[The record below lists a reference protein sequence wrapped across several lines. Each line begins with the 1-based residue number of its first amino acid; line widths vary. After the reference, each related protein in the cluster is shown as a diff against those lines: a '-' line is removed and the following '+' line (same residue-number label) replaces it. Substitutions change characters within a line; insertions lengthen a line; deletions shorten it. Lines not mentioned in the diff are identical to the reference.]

1 LFHQRGVHW
10 LSKKPNVK
18 LAGVI
23 ITAIVAIG
31 ICVVGYQVANQRQYQ
46 QRVAYASSAASNEE
60 ESIQELKK
68 KLAGLYADDEQELIK
83 KDVSQEDVRQMSSE
97 VHELNTTAED
107 FQIEEDA
114 VPDQVQ
120 ELDQEKQELSEELA
134 DISDKLQ
141 VQEQTDNL
149 FTEDVA
155 SWQSFEDEMIIKEK
169 LKEEAVSDINETL
182 SFFDEGAW
190 VDLVKDYTASATD
203 QLDERNEIQDQ
214 LDEYEEEPDSF
225 TYENYLSLEEQISQV
240 ASDDI
245 QSSLEDRLDAIA
257 EKAEISTETPAS
269 TEEAYAPENEEPAYT
284 EETPEYSEAPAIE
297 TEENIYQ

>member
-1 LFHQRGVHW
+1 MN
-10 LSKKPNVK
+10 KKPNVK

-68 KLAGLYADDEQELIK
+68 KLAGLYADDKQELIK
-83 KDVSQEDVRQMSSE
+83 EDVSQEDVRQMSSE
-97 VHELNTTAED
+97 VNELNTTAED

-141 VQEQTDNL
+141 VQVQTDNL
-149 FTEDVA
+149 FTADVA
-155 SWQSFEDEMIIKEK
+155 SWQSFEDGMIIKEK
-169 LKEEAVSDINETL
+169 LKKEAVSDINETL
-182 SFFDEGAW
+182 SFFDEGTW
-190 VDLVKDYTASATD
+190 VDLVKDYTASASD

-214 LDEYEEEPDSF
+214 LNEYEEEPESF
-225 TYENYLSLEEQISQV
+225 TYENYLSVGEQISQV
-240 ASDDI
+240 PSEDI
-245 QSSLEDRLDAIA
+245 RSSLEDRLGAIA
-257 EKAEISTETPAS
+257 EDAEISTET
-269 TEEAYAPENEEPAYT
+269 PAYT
-284 EETPEYSEAPAIE
+284 EETPEYSEAPAIG